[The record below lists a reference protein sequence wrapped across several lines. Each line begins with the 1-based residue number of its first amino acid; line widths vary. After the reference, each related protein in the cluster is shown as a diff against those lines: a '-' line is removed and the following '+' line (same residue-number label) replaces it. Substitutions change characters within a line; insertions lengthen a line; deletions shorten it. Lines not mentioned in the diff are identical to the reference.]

1 MASLVLRSEFSRRIH
16 LRRAADSRMRHR
28 LRFGFELLEARIT
41 PAPMAPTV
49 TGVSPSSGP
58 AGTSVEVQGTNFSSA
73 EAIYFGTIEATVA
86 NITSD
91 TLIVATSPVGGSGT
105 VDVRV
110 MNNVGLSPLN
120 PPNDQYTYT
129 TTTAPTVKGVTPNS
143 GPLTGGTSVTITGT
157 GFTSGSSVAFGTVTA
172 TNVTFNSA
180 TSLSATSP
188 PGVSAGAVD
197 VRITTAGGTSP
208 INQPADLFTYTS
220 TTAPTV
226 TGVSPNSGPLAG
238 GTSVTITGTGFAAGS
253 SVAFGTVA
261 ATSLTFNSAT
271 SLSVTSPPGINA
283 GAVDVRVT
291 TAGDTSPINPPA
303 DLFTYI
309 SMTTPTVTGL
319 SPTFG
324 PAAGGTFV
332 TVSGTNFDDATAVD
346 FGTTP
351 GTNGTVINNNTI
363 TVDSPP
369 GMGIVDV
376 TVTTDAGTSPTNP
389 ADQFTYLAAPTVT
402 GISPSSGP
410 LAGGTSVT
418 ITGTDLLGASAV
430 YFGTTLATSFNVTS
444 STSITAVSP
453 QGTSLGPVD
462 VTVTTPAGTSPVNQP
477 ADQFTYLAAPAVL
490 GISPSSGPSA
500 GGTTVTITGTSF
512 TGASSVAF
520 GTTPAVSFSVVS
532 STTITAVSP
541 PGAGT
546 VDVIVTTPS
555 GTSTLSPAD
564 QFTYTSTT
572 DGPKVTNVVR
582 YGYHAQPTYFVIDFN
597 MPLDRAS
604 AQLVSNY
611 SVVAWK
617 IVGLIGQTFPVKS
630 ATYNAKS
637 DTVTLAFPRRLL
649 LRKNYTLTI
658 NGTTASGVKNI
669 NGALLDGANTGQPG
683 SNSVTTIS
691 QYNLAGSA
699 SQRPVAASLRA
710 KVKGLMT
717 RVKVAF
723 RHGDV

>member
-1 MASLVLRSEFSRRIH
+1 MSHNVYRQRWSVFHGVACARVGVLEKDSPPACGQFADAPSLAFWV
-16 LRRAADSRMRHR
+16 RAVGSSYYAGADDTD
-28 LRFGFELLEARIT
+28 G
-41 PAPMAPTV
+41 P
-49 TGVSPSSGP
+49 GVSPSSGP
-58 AGTSVEVQGTNFSSA
+58 AGTEVEVTGTSFGTA
-73 EAIYFGTIEATVA
+73 EAIYFGTIEAT
-86 NITSD
+86 D
-91 TLIVATSPVGGSGT
+91 ATIINNTVIMAASPVGGSGT

-110 MNNVGLSPLN
+110 MNNEGLSPLN

-129 TTTAPTVKGVTPNS
+129 TTTAPTVTGVTPDS
-143 GPLTGGTSVTITGT
+143 GPLAGGTSVTITGT
-157 GFTSGSSVAFGTVTA
+157 GFTTGSSVAFGTVTA

-180 TSLSATSP
+180 TSLSVTSP

-197 VRITTAGGTSP
+197 VTVTTAGVTSP

-226 TGVSPNSGPLAG
+226 TG
-238 GTSVTITGTGFAAGS
+238 
-253 SVAFGTVA
+253 
-261 ATSLTFNSAT
+261 
-271 SLSVTSPPGINA
+271 
-283 GAVDVRVT
+283 
-291 TAGDTSPINPPA
+291 
-303 DLFTYI
+303 
-309 SMTTPTVTGL
+309 L
-319 SPTFG
+319 SPAFG
-324 PAAGGTFV
+324 PAGGGTFV
-332 TVSGTNFDDATAVD
+332 TISGTNFVDVTAVD

-351 GTNGTVINNNTI
+351 VTGETVINSNTI

-376 TVTTDAGTSPTNP
+376 TVTTDAGTSPANP

-402 GISPSSGP
+402 GVSPNSGP

-430 YFGTTLATSFNVTS
+430 YFGTTQATSFNVTS

-453 QGTSLGPVD
+453 LGTNPGPVD
-462 VTVTTPAGTSPVNQP
+462 VTVTTPAGTSPINQP

-512 TGASSVAF
+512 AGASSVAF

-582 YGYHAQPTYFVIDFN
+582 YGYHAQPTYFVIYFN

-617 IVGLIGQTFPVKS
+617 IVGVIGQTFSVKS
-630 ATYNAKS
+630 ATYNAKT

-669 NGALLDGANTGQPG
+669 SGALLDGANTGQPG

-691 QYNLAGSA
+691 QFNLAGSA
-699 SQRPVAASLRA
+699 SQRPVADNRRA

-723 RHGDV
+723 RERDV

>member
-1 MASLVLRSEFSRRIH
+1 MASLVLGSEFSRRTH
-16 LRRAADSRMRHR
+16 HRCAAGSRMRRR

-41 PAPMAPTV
+41 PAPMTPTV
-49 TGVSPSSGP
+49 AGVSPSSGP
-58 AGTSVEVQGTNFSSA
+58 AGTEVEVTGTNFGAA
-73 EAIYFGTIEATVA
+73 EAIYFGTTEATDATIINSTV
-86 NITSD
+86 IT
-91 TLIVATSPVGGSGT
+91 AASPTGGSGT

-129 TTTAPTVKGVTPNS
+129 TTTAPTVTGVTPNS

-157 GFTSGSSVAFGTVTA
+157 GFAAGSSVAFGTVTA

-197 VRITTAGGTSP
+197 VRVTTAGVTSP
-208 INQPADLFTYTS
+208 INRPADLFTYTS
-220 TTAPTV
+220 T
-226 TGVSPNSGPLAG
+226 
-238 GTSVTITGTGFAAGS
+238 
-253 SVAFGTVA
+253 
-261 ATSLTFNSAT
+261 
-271 SLSVTSPPGINA
+271 
-283 GAVDVRVT
+283 
-291 TAGDTSPINPPA
+291 
-303 DLFTYI
+303 
-309 SMTTPTVTGL
+309 TTPTVTGL

-332 TVSGTNFDDATAVD
+332 TISGTNFVDVTAVD

-351 GTNGTVINNNTI
+351 ATGETVINSNTI

-369 GMGIVDV
+369 GMGIVDL
-376 TVTTDAGTSPTNP
+376 TVTTDTGTSPTNP

-402 GISPSSGP
+402 GVSPSSGP

-430 YFGTTLATSFNVTS
+430 YFGTTLATSFNVFS
-444 STSITAVSP
+444 STSITAASP
-453 QGTSLGPVD
+453 QGTSPGPVD
-462 VTVTTPAGTSPVNQP
+462 VTVTTPAGTSPINQP

-512 TGASSVAF
+512 AGASSVAF

-532 STTITAVSP
+532 STTITVVSL

-572 DGPKVTNVVR
+572 DGPRVTNVVR
-582 YGYHAQPTYFVIDFN
+582 YGYHSQPTYFVIYFN

-617 IVGLIGQTFPVKS
+617 IVGVIGQTFSVKS
-630 ATYNAKS
+630 ATYNAKT
-637 DTVTLAFPRRLL
+637 DTATLAFPRRLL

-669 NGALLDGANTGQPG
+669 SGALLDGANTGQPA

-691 QYNLAGSA
+691 QFNLAGSA
-699 SQRPVAASLRA
+699 SQRPVADSRRA
-710 KVKGLMT
+710 KVKSLMT

-723 RHGDV
+723 RHRDI

>member
-1 MASLVLRSEFSRRIH
+1 MASLVLGSEFSRRTH
-16 LRRAADSRMRHR
+16 HRRAAGSRMRRR

-41 PAPMAPTV
+41 PAPMTPTV

-58 AGTSVEVQGTNFSSA
+58 AGTSVEVQGTNFSTA
-73 EAIYFGTIEATVA
+73 EAIYFGTIEATEATIINNTV
-86 NITSD
+86 IM
-91 TLIVATSPVGGSGT
+91 VTSPAGGSGT

-110 MNNVGLSPLN
+110 MNNEGLSPLN

-129 TTTAPTVKGVTPNS
+129 TTTTPTVTGVTPNS

-157 GFTSGSSVAFGTVTA
+157 GFATGSSVAFGTVAA
-172 TNVTFNSA
+172 TSVTFNSA
-180 TSLSATSP
+180 TSLSVSSP

-197 VRITTAGGTSP
+197 VTVTTAGVTSPINQPADLCTYTSMTTPTVTGLSPTSGPAAGGTFVTISGTNFDNATGVDFGTTPATNETLINNNTITVDSPPGMGIVDVTVTTDTGTSP
-208 INQPADLFTYTS
+208 INPADLFTYTS
-220 TTAPTV
+220 TTTPTVTGLSPTFGPAAGGTFVTISGTNFVDVTAVDFGTTPATGETVINSNTITVDSPPGMGIVDVTVTTDVGTSPTNPADQFTYLAAPTV

-238 GTSVTITGTGFAAGS
+238 GTSVTITGT
-253 SVAFGTVA
+253 
-261 ATSLTFNSAT
+261 
-271 SLSVTSPPGINA
+271 
-283 GAVDVRVT
+283 
-291 TAGDTSPINPPA
+291 
-303 DLFTYI
+303 
-309 SMTTPTVTGL
+309 
-319 SPTFG
+319 
-324 PAAGGTFV
+324 
-332 TVSGTNFDDATAVD
+332 
-346 FGTTP
+346 
-351 GTNGTVINNNTI
+351 
-363 TVDSPP
+363 
-369 GMGIVDV
+369 
-376 TVTTDAGTSPTNP
+376 
-389 ADQFTYLAAPTVT
+389 
-402 GISPSSGP
+402 
-410 LAGGTSVT
+410 
-418 ITGTDLLGASAV
+418 DLLGASAV
-430 YFGTTLATSFNVTS
+430 YFSTTLATSFNVFS

-453 QGTSLGPVD
+453 QGTSPGPVD
-462 VTVTTPAGTSPVNQP
+462 VTVTTPAGTSPINQP

-512 TGASSVAF
+512 AGASSVAF
-520 GTTPAVSFSVVS
+520 GTAPAVSFSVVS

-582 YGYHAQPTYFVIDFN
+582 YGYHAQPTYFVIYFN

-604 AQLVSNY
+604 AQHVSNY

-617 IVGLIGQTFPVKS
+617 IVGVIGQTFPVKS
-630 ATYNAKS
+630 ATYNAET
-637 DTVTLAFPRRLL
+637 DTVTLAFPRRLV

-669 NGALLDGANTGQPG
+669 SGALLDGANTGQPG

-691 QYNLAGSA
+691 QFNLAGSA
-699 SQRPVAASLRA
+699 SQRPVVDSRRA
-710 KVKGLMT
+710 KVKSLMT

-723 RHGDV
+723 RHRDV